1 MLISD
6 FAGTQIFLGSWDALG
21 LFTWKSQALHQNG
34 RGVEVW
40 REGLAPYSLLNLLL
54 QQVKE
59 TQTHS
64 KNCGGSSCSSCILC
78 LTNQSDISMLMLTQ
92 RGSGAPASQC
102 LAQDSMLSGPI
113 VPGSLPAAEEQR
125 GDPALEHHQDPQ
137 RRHGVNSHTC
147 LYLSYSPADRP
158 CKFSSLNFNYPIY
171 KMGMGT
177 IATLYRSKEGFRRS
191 A

>member
-6 FAGTQIFLGSWDALG
+6 FAGTQIFLGSWDVLG

-40 REGLAPYSLLNLLL
+40 REGVAPYSLLNLLL

-59 TQTHS
+59 TQTNS
-64 KNCGGSSCSSCILC
+64 KNCGSSSCSSCILC

-92 RGSGAPASQC
+92 RASGAPASQC

-125 GDPALEHHQDPQ
+125 GDPAPEHHQDPQ
-137 RRHGVNSHTC
+137 RRQGVNSHTC
-147 LYLSYSPADRP
+147 LYLSHSPVDRP
-158 CKFSSLNFNYPIY
+158 CKSSSLNFNYPIY